1 MVAVRSVADALE
13 RIRGPA
19 TTVTTYGPE
28 RDEALHA
35 FLERFDVEVY
45 HEQLPV
51 SADAGYLTVRSGGE
65 YRGSVPASAFAD
77 SVDPPRDAPWTP
89 EVRESG
95 YGELG
100 TLLAGAR
107 FTSLERPHLLATT
120 REIEDRAFRVGRG
133 TLYAGFQSLSAYRA
147 QLRIYERLAAET
159 NLSVHVYGESD
170 WTPPAIERVTVH
182 TGATEQGTL
191 AGDELG
197 AFWFVAFDGGEDDA
211 MACALVA
218 EEVRDGEYR
227 GAWTYDPDIV
237 REFTAYL
244 DGTYGSDGLD
254 TGGSDGPDDVGEPTE
269 TGEPS
274 GASEQNG

>member
-1 MVAVRSVADALE
+1 MAAVRSVADALE

-19 TTVTTYGPE
+19 TTITTYGPE

-65 YRGSVPASAFAD
+65 DRGSVPASAFAD

-107 FTSLERPHLLATT
+107 FTSLERPHLLATS
-120 REIEDRAFRVGRG
+120 REIEDRAFRVGSG
-133 TLYAGFQSLSAYRA
+133 AIHSGFQTVST
-147 QLRIYERLAAET
+147 LRTELPVYERLGSTAVD
-159 NLSVHVYGESD
+159 VHVYA
-170 WTPPAIERVTVH
+170 TPDEMPPDLDDISLHLER
-182 TGATEQGTL
+182 AAEIAQS
-191 AGDELG
+191 
-197 AFWFVAFDGGEDDA
+197 WFVVFDGGDEGS
-211 MACALVA
+211 ACALLA
-218 EEVRDGEYR
+218 EEREPDEFYGF
-227 GAWTYDPDIV
+227 WTYERSTVDWI
-237 REFTAYL
+237 L
-244 DGTYGSDGLD
+244 DHLESTYGPLA
-254 TGGSDGPDDVGEPTE
+254 P
-269 TGEPS
+269 
-274 GASEQNG
+274 